1 MASKKEKHAR
11 MLEKRAAREAAV
23 AEVGRKALEADR
35 AQRKLEEARMWEDA
49 HKVHLKRNR
58 FHDKCEHCSKLKAQ
72 QAIDRLAKAT
82 AKATAKA
89 RENYTPDPDGKHP
102 GVTGNILTE
111 DEARAMDQESA
122 ARVKGVMQEL
132 GLVPRTVD
140 NASID
145 LTRAVPAHA

>member
-35 AQRKLEEARMWEDA
+35 ARRKAEEVRMWDDA

-58 FHDKCEHCSKLKAQ
+58 FHEKCPNCAKVKAQ
-72 QAIDRLAKAT
+72 QAIDKLAKAV
-82 AKATAKA
+82 AKS
-89 RENYTPDPDGKHP
+89 REQYTPGPDGKHP

-111 DEARAMDQESA
+111 VESTHQ
-122 ARVKGVMQEL
+122 G
-132 GLVPRTVD
+132 D
-140 NASID
+140 NTPID
-145 LTRAVPAHA
+145 LTRKESVDA